1 MKTEKYQSKIV
12 KKPFEYV
19 AQSHL
24 GRHYISNG
32 EVAICIPSDE
42 CFVDVGKLRQRTA
55 GFAQLFDKQEK
66 EIQLEPTGEGYIFED
81 IVLAQL
87 AGGDTVRWVKQKNL
101 KPFLKDSFMLLDGKG
116 CVQVYELSS
125 KSVVA
130 IIVKVNIESYK
141 RV

>member
-32 EVAICIPSDE
+32 EVAICIPSEE

-55 GFAQLFDKQEK
+55 DFSQLFDRN
-66 EIQLEPTGEGYIFED
+66 EIGLELEPTGEGYIFED

-87 AGGDTVRWVKQKNL
+87 AGEETVRWVKQKNL
-101 KPFLKDSFMLLDGKG
+101 KPFLKDNYMLLDGKG

-141 RV
+141 RG

>member
-1 MKTEKYQSKIV
+1 MRTEKYQSRIV
-12 KKPFEYV
+12 KKLFEYV

-55 GFAQLFDKQEK
+55 DFAQLFDRN
-66 EIQLEPTGEGYIFED
+66 EIGLELEPTGEGYISED

-116 CVQVYELSS
+116 CVQVYEVSS

-141 RV
+141 RF